1 MKFIE
6 CDQGTPEWLAARA
19 GCITAS
25 NFSTAI
31 SVLTRTSGEK
41 KAGDPTD
48 AADKYAGTVAIE
60 RISERAYGEPPK
72 AWVLDRGHD
81 LETVA
86 RRRWES
92 RTGLLAEEA
101 GVCKTDDD
109 WFGYSTD
116 GLVDDDGLIEIKCPI
131 DPNKIAAMFKTGDV
145 SEYIHQIQ
153 GGLWITGRQWCDFI
167 MYVPDLEPAGN
178 ELYVKRI
185 HRDDD
190 FIDEMVRQLLRF
202 RSNVMVRESLFR
214 LPFSSNADL
223 FKVAA

>member
-1 MKFIE
+1 MHFIE
-6 CDQGTPEWLAARA
+6 CIQGTPEWLAARA

-31 SVLTRTSGEK
+31 STLTRASGEK

-48 AADKYAGTVAIE
+48 AADKYAGTVALE
-60 RISERAYGEPPK
+60 RISRRPYGEPVK
-72 AWVLDRGHD
+72 SWVLDRGHE

-86 RRRWES
+86 RVRWEA
-92 RTGLLAEEA
+92 RMGLLAEEA
-101 GVCKTDDD
+101 GICKTDDD

-116 GLVDDDGLIEIKCPI
+116 GLVDNDGLIEIKCPI

-167 MYVPDLEPAGN
+167 MFVPDLESVGN
-178 ELYVKRI
+178 DLYVKRI
-185 HRDDD
+185 YRDDD
-190 FIDEMVRQLLRF
+190 FIDAMEVQLLKF
-202 RSNVMVRESLFR
+202 RSIVNMRESLFR
-214 LPFSSNADL
+214 MPISSNAAQI
-223 FKVAA
+223 KVDC

>member
-6 CDQGTPEWLAARA
+6 CMQGTPEWLAARA

-31 SVLTRTSGEK
+31 SVLTRTSGDK
-41 KAGDPTD
+41 RAGDPTD

-60 RISERAYGEPPK
+60 RISKKPYGEPPK
-72 AWVLDRGHD
+72 AWVLDRGHA
-81 LETVA
+81 LEQVA
-86 RRRWES
+86 RVNYES
-92 RTGLLAEEA
+92 RSGFIAEEA

-116 GLVDDDGLIEIKCPI
+116 GLVDDDGLIEIKCPV
-131 DPNKIAAMFKTGDV
+131 DANKISAMFKTGDV

-167 MYVPDLEPAGN
+167 MFVPDLEPVDN
-178 ELYVKRI
+178 DLYIKRI
-185 HRDDD
+185 YRDDD
-190 FIDEMVRQLLRF
+190 FIDELERQLLKF
-202 RSNVMVRESLFR
+202 RATVQMRESMFR
-214 LPFSSNADL
+214 MPFSSNADQH
-223 FKVAA
+223 KVAA